1 MQPQGE
7 IDLEDVSQRIDS
19 LASQRFSSINN
30 YKQLDDRRR
39 EIRRQ
44 IRELTEKIN
53 EDRKKLDDYYEK
65 LASFKAS
72 RREILSQIR
81 EQKTKSSEVEKLLK
95 KFEQSSPK
103 EGAALNERLKQVEW
117 KLQTERISRDEE
129 KQLVASVKELETKLK
144 AWKKAHA
151 TKQDLTDI
159 TGKIKI
165 LKKQLDEMNSFKAKN
180 EPEVRAQH
188 ERVAAMLGQRHQLFQ
203 EIEGINSELIN
214 LDSSIAK
221 LTQELYTL
229 REQRRLLIDGRRSR
243 DHESS
248 RAKTRELVERA
259 KGDAKKKLEQGGKL
273 SLDELKLVYA
283 DDPDS
288 VNKKIDQ
295 I

>member
-65 LASFKAS
+65 LSSFKAS

-221 LTQELYTL
+221 LTQELNTL